1 MSATRNRQQLA
12 ENRLLAALPQDD
24 RQRLLAHAQMVQLTR
39 KQIVTLRGSMNA
51 AVYFPISAVV
61 SLVSVMKN
69 GVCTDVG
76 MVGKEGMV
84 GLPAFLGAQSEPFEM
99 TVEVAGSA
107 HRMPALHLADE
118 VHRSVSL
125 EHLLL
130 RYTQAFL
137 NQVAQRTACRAHHA
151 VKQRLATLLLM
162 IGDGLDS
169 DRFQMT
175 HELLGQMLGV
185 GRPSASLAAASVRAD
200 GLIGYRRGIVTILE
214 LTGLEAA
221 ACECYGVIRN
231 EYARLVG

>member
-1 MSATRNRQQLA
+1 MQTVN
-12 ENRLLAALPQDD
+12 
-24 RQRLLAHAQMVQLTR
+24 LTC
-39 KQIVTLRGSMNA
+39 KQVVNLSGEVNA

-61 SLVSVMKN
+61 SVVSVLKN
-69 GVCTDVG
+69 GTCTEVG
-76 MVGKEGMV
+76 MVGNEGMV
-84 GLPAFLGAQSEPFEM
+84 GLPAFLDAQSEPFEM
-99 TVEVAGSA
+99 TVEVAGPA
-107 HRMPALHLADE
+107 HRMPALQLADQ

-169 DRFQMT
+169 DRFHLT

-214 LTGLEAA
+214 LAGLEAA

-231 EYARLVG
+231 EYARLVE